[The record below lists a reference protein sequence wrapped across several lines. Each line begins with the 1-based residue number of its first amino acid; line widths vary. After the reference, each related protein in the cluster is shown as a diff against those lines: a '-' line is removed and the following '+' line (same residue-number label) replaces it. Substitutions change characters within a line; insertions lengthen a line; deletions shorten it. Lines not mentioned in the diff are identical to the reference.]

1 MNRRKFSKTL
11 AVSAASVVLNS
22 CQSGRRFQTFGSE
35 GFDKSAA
42 QRELSQHRITKISSR
57 RLSNRY
63 ARYVGRNA
71 TMSAVG
77 NGGVRKIHILTTN
90 RGVEGWAQSY
100 WPDEELQKFVGIPVA
115 ELFDIDT
122 GTLNYAHQLDQPLYD
137 LVGKIL
143 NLPVFELLG
152 ARGPK
157 KIPVYSGENY
167 FNDLRPTD
175 NPAGIAR
182 IVADCRQDYQ
192 TGYRAFKLKIGRGFK
207 WMPRLQGIQRDIDV
221 TRAVREHFP
230 DCKILVD
237 ANNGYTVG
245 DFCHYL
251 SAVTDCD
258 LFWVEEPFR
267 EGREGLLRLR
277 EHMDKL
283 GCKALIADGE
293 ERIDRGI
300 GEHMPGFGQFT
311 KHQIELL
318 FSLASEKLIDVF
330 LLDLNLVGF
339 TNWRRIMP
347 SLQQANILA
356 SPHTWASTLRTYY
369 AAQLGAGIGNV
380 IMVEGIPGT
389 VEQVDLS
396 AHKLVGETLAL
407 SDAPGFGLSLE
418 M

>member
-1 MNRRKFSKTL
+1 M
-11 AVSAASVVLNS
+11 
-22 CQSGRRFQTFGSE
+22 
-35 GFDKSAA
+35 
-42 QRELSQHRITKISSR
+42 
-57 RLSNRY
+57 
-63 ARYVGRNA
+63 
-71 TMSAVG
+71 
-77 NGGVRKIHILTTN
+77 
-90 RGVEGWAQSY
+90 
-100 WPDEELQKFVGIPVA
+100 
-115 ELFDIDT
+115 FDIDT
-122 GTLNYAHQLDQPLYD
+122 GTLNYARQLDQPLYD

-152 ARGPK
+152 ARGPQN
-157 KIPVYSGENY
+157 IPVYSGEIY
-167 FNDLRPTD
+167 FDDLRPSH
-175 NPAGIAR
+175 NPEGIAN
-182 IVADCRQDYQ
+182 IVAGCRQDYRI
-192 TGYRAFKLKIGRGFK
+192 GYRAFKLKIGRGFK

-221 TRAVREHFP
+221 TRTVREHFP

-237 ANNGYTVG
+237 ANNGYTVE
-245 DFCHYL
+245 DFCNYL
-251 SAVTDCD
+251 SAVKDCD
-258 LFWVEEPFR
+258 LFWIEEPFR

-300 GEHMPGFGQFT
+300 GELMPGFGQFT
-311 KHQIELL
+311 KYQIDLL

-330 LLDLNLVGF
+330 LLDLNLVDF

-347 SLQQANILA
+347 SLQDANILA

-389 VEQVDLS
+389 VEKVDFS
-396 AHKLVGETLAL
+396 AYQLANGTMDL

-418 M
+418 I